1 MKPDA
6 LRAEWTNHVSKAPP
20 RLLSSLRSS
29 YDALA
34 AVQVQGE
41 RARAVR
47 VVPGSVGRVSPT
59 ADCTSLHRPAL
70 TTCRC
75 LAARRAAP
83 TLGVSK
89 VALQTRAGA
98 AGRWGVSFG
107 IIGFFLLYEDLPQL
121 ILQTQ
126 YGVFPGWSGVF
137 EYATGTAPLPKSDA
151 EFEGTRYGG
160 AFEAKSGES
169 GGRHPPRTG
178 TAKAKLQRLPMIIG
192 AAARSSPDSV
202 RSALARCPALL
213 AVAAWRADGVRQWR
227 AAVVASGS
235 GGLTPE
241 EERTPLTGAGYVSS
255 NHLCRK
261 CRVLVVGGGISYGNT
276 LGVKP

>member
-34 AVQVQGE
+34 AVQVQ
-41 RARAVR
+41 
-47 VVPGSVGRVSPT
+47 
-59 ADCTSLHRPAL
+59 
-70 TTCRC
+70 
-75 LAARRAAP
+75 AP

-107 IIGFFLLYEDLPQL
+107 IISFFLLYEDLPQL

-160 AFEAKSGES
+160 AFEAKSGE
-169 GGRHPPRTG
+169 
-178 TAKAKLQRLPMIIG
+178 
-192 AAARSSPDSV
+192 
-202 RSALARCPALL
+202 
-213 AVAAWRADGVRQWR
+213 
-227 AAVVASGS
+227 
-235 GGLTPE
+235 
-241 EERTPLTGAGYVSS
+241 
-255 NHLCRK
+255 
-261 CRVLVVGGGISYGNT
+261 
-276 LGVKP
+276 